1 MFRVL
6 EKFIKNIK
14 IKTLNK
20 TDKYLKRY
28 YHKTIYNLKNK
39 RYNFKN
45 ILKVNSF
52 KINYDYLPYKK
63 INKLI
68 LYDELA
74 NNIYI
79 TTGMLNITLL
89 DYYYKG
95 SHLDTLNLNHIDIS
109 MSFDNNYALLSYIS
123 IASIL
128 NTSNIDTYIHFHIIL
143 NNCTY
148 KDIKPI
154 IELKKINEKVDLV
167 FYNGKRAEYDFGYRT
182 KKERRGIGELTRLLI
197 PEIVNNTEKILVI
210 DSADIIAVKDLSE
223 IYFFDLEDNY
233 FAISLD
239 FLAGLKLKK
248 NLFARNNF
256 YFNGGIVLI
265 NVTKYKKDE
274 LYKKAQLASLAYNY
288 LVCPYQDILLYISN
302 FQFRY
307 FPLNFNCPQFFE
319 NDEQLN
325 KKTIN
330 KKILNMYLNIQKNTP
345 YKYTKEEILEAA
357 LNPVILHLYNNKP
370 FNNKANDRITLTWIN
385 YAKLTG
391 FYNVIK
397 EKYPLPFQRIENKY
411 NIKKV

>member
-1 MFRVL
+1 M
-6 EKFIKNIK
+6 
-14 IKTLNK
+14 
-20 TDKYLKRY
+20 
-28 YHKTIYNLKNK
+28 
-39 RYNFKN
+39 
-45 ILKVNSF
+45 
-52 KINYDYLPYKK
+52 
-63 INKLI
+63 
-68 LYDELA
+68 
-74 NNIYI
+74 
-79 TTGMLNITLL
+79 
-89 DYYYKG
+89 
-95 SHLDTLNLNHIDIS
+95 
-109 MSFDNNYALLSYIS
+109 
-123 IASIL
+123 
-128 NTSNIDTYIHFHIIL
+128 
-143 NNCTY
+143 
-148 KDIKPI
+148 
-154 IELKKINEKVDLV
+154 
-167 FYNGKRAEYDFGYRT
+167 
-182 KKERRGIGELTRLLI
+182 
-197 PEIVNNTEKILVI
+197 
-210 DSADIIAVKDLSE
+210 
-223 IYFFDLEDNY
+223 EDNY